1 MADLRVTVLSG
12 GSAHGALERN
22 RLESEPGCE
31 RHPCRRR
38 PIHRHRTARQ
48 DRRAG
53 AGASRPRSRAA
64 PPRAPRASGTESVIA
79 AELTI
84 EGKIVGAGDVRIA
97 GRFKG
102 DVQVDGNFRIDAGAR
117 LEGQVRAGVVVVGG
131 ELQGNIDAA
140 KQVDVLSTG
149 VIVGDV
155 KAASITVAAGSRMR
169 GHVEFG
175 WDEKHSARWSSRGHR
190 ARYELLASFAQ
201 ARRVQRASARTARR
215 PCWRAAAICPGCR
228 HHLRFGPR
236 ARAGGR

>member
-1 MADLRVTVLSG
+1 MALWK
-12 GSAHGALERN
+12 
-22 RLESEPGCE
+22 EPGSTPGPTGSGTPASGTPTTVTE
-31 RHPCRRR
+31 LHKSTE
-38 PIHRHRTARQ
+38 HAAA
-48 DRRAG
+48 D
-53 AGASRPRSRAA
+53 ASRRSA
-64 PPRAPRASGTESVIA
+64 APRAAGVESVIA

-84 EGKIVGAGDVRIA
+84 EGKITGSGDVRIA

-131 ELQGNIDAA
+131 ELQGNIEAA

-175 WDEKHSARWSSRGHR
+175 WEDEK
-190 ARYELLASFAQ
+190 
-201 ARRVQRASARTARR
+201 VKVK
-215 PCWRAAAICPGCR
+215 PG
-228 HHLRFGPR
+228 LVGS
-236 ARAGGR
+236 GS

>member
-1 MADLRVTVLSG
+1 LEDSLMALWK
-12 GSAHGALERN
+12 
-22 RLESEPGCE
+22 EPGSTPGPTSSGTPASGTPTTVTE
-31 RHPCRRR
+31 LHKSTE
-38 PIHRHRTARQ
+38 HAAA
-48 DRRAG
+48 D
-53 AGASRPRSRAA
+53 ASRRSG
-64 PPRAPRASGTESVIA
+64 APRAAGVESVIA

-84 EGKIVGAGDVRIA
+84 EGKITGSGDVRIA

-131 ELQGNIDAA
+131 ELQGNIEAA

-175 WDEKHSARWSSRGHR
+175 WEDKLGAV
-190 ARYELLASFAQ
+190 ELKG
-201 ARRVQRASARTARR
+201 T
-215 PCWRAAAICPGCR
+215 
-228 HHLRFGPR
+228 PR
-236 ARAGGR
+236 SV

>member
-1 MADLRVTVLSG
+1 MALWKETGSNPSPSTSGTTAAGGASTVTELHK
-12 GSAHGALERN
+12 APE
-22 RLESEPGCE
+22 
-31 RHPCRRR
+31 
-38 PIHRHRTARQ
+38 RTAVEPAAAP
-48 DRRAG
+48 D
-53 AGASRPRSRAA
+53 ASRRAA
-64 PPRAPRASGTESVIA
+64 PRPAGGESVIA
-79 AELTI
+79 AELAI
-84 EGKIVGAGDVRIA
+84 EGKIVGGGDVRIA

-175 WDEKHSARWSSRGHR
+175 WDEKHAAVELKGTSR
-190 ARYELLASFAQ
+190 S
-201 ARRVQRASARTARR
+201 V
-215 PCWRAAAICPGCR
+215 
-228 HHLRFGPR
+228 
-236 ARAGGR
+236 

>member
-1 MADLRVTVLSG
+1 MALWKET
-12 GSAHGALERN
+12 GSN
-22 RLESEPGCE
+22 PSP
-31 RHPCRRR
+31 
-38 PIHRHRTARQ
+38 
-48 DRRAG
+48 
-53 AGASRPRSRAA
+53 S
-64 PPRAPRASGTESVIA
+64 ASGTPAASGTDAITELHGKSLDRALESMPSADAGKRSPARVPGVESVIA

-84 EGKIVGAGDVRIA
+84 EGKITGSGDVRIA

-131 ELQGNIDAA
+131 ELQGNIEAA

-175 WDEKHSARWSSRGHR
+175 WEDKVGAVEFKG
-190 ARYELLASFAQ
+190 
-201 ARRVQRASARTARR
+201 T
-215 PCWRAAAICPGCR
+215 
-228 HHLRFGPR
+228 PR
-236 ARAGGR
+236 SI

>member
-1 MADLRVTVLSG
+1 VTEL
-12 GSAHGALERN
+12 HGKGTE
-22 RLESEPGCE
+22 
-31 RHPCRRR
+31 
-38 PIHRHRTARQ
+38 
-48 DRRAG
+48 
-53 AGASRPRSRAA
+53 RAA
-64 PPRAPRASGTESVIA
+64 PEAPAVEAARRTAARPAPVESVIA

-84 EGKIVGAGDVRIA
+84 EGKISGSGDVRIA

-117 LEGQVRAGVVVVGG
+117 LEGQVRAAVVVVGG

-175 WDEKHSARWSSRGHR
+175 WDDKH
-190 ARYELLASFAQ
+190 
-201 ARRVQRASARTARR
+201 
-215 PCWRAAAICPGCR
+215 AAALE
-228 HHLRFGPR
+228 LRGNTRPV
-236 ARAGGR
+236 